1 MAIHVILKGKI
12 QEQGPIA
19 HAQVGRSSSV
29 ALTLVNFLQAFLVV
43 FNQKLYVHRNI
54 CVCRLI
60 CVYAY
65 ECIISNYVSIY
76 VWVHAYM
83 DFVMLFKAFESIW
96 LNSKPRNLFFC
107 LTTCIFT
114 I

>member
-43 FNQKLYVHRNI
+43 FNQKYMYIGTYVY
-54 CVCRLI
+54 VGLS
-60 CVYAY
+60 VY
-65 ECIISNYVSIY
+65 
-76 VWVHAYM
+76 
-83 DFVMLFKAFESIW
+83 MLMSASYLSMFLSMYGCMRIW
-96 LNSKPRNLFFC
+96 IL
-107 LTTCIFT
+107 
-114 I
+114 